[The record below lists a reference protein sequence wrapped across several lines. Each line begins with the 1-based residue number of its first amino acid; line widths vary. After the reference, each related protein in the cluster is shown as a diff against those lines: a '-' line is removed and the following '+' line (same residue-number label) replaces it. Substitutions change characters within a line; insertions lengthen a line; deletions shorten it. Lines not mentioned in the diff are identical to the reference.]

1 MYELKNCPV
10 CGADEIKRIG
20 KVIAGDKE
28 FAKYRCSSCDA
39 EFSAYQKYQ
48 REMAAAKKAA
58 EKAVAAKATPQR
70 AASATQTAT
79 QKAKTA
85 SDWGDVQGYQAPS
98 HAAPAAARSAARSE
112 AKPTPAKVEGIKTET
127 SAPVVTPTVNVAA
140 SVYKKAINSTVSV
153 IARGSGV
160 QRNGTGT
167 MVSESGYL
175 LTNAHVI
182 MSLSADHKTV
192 LDESQSIYIK
202 SGKSATHVS
211 AELVYADPS
220 IDLALLK
227 TKENKLLQPVTMELR
242 EPEPGEDV
250 YAIGNSK
257 GEGLCIVEGIVSD
270 THRLVAGNEYVMI
283 SAPVTNGNSGGPVF
297 NAAGN
302 LIGIV
307 QSGRADVSAMNYA
320 IPVEV
325 IRTFL
330 SKAKQEKN
338 CRF

>member
-1 MYELKNCPV
+1 MMYELKNCPV
-10 CGADEIKRIG
+10 CGASEIKRIG
-20 KVIAGDKE
+20 KVIAGEKE
-28 FAKYRCSSCDA
+28 FGKYRCTSCDE

-48 REMAAAKKAA
+48 REMAAAKKQAQKAA
-58 EKAVAAKATPQR
+58 EATKV
-70 AASATQTAT
+70 S
-79 QKAKTA
+79 
-85 SDWGDVQGYQAPS
+85 
-98 HAAPAAARSAARSE
+98 
-112 AKPTPAKVEGIKTET
+112 KPTPTVANNGGVQTFTHTPTAKSVAKPLPVKPVEGIKTET
-127 SAPVVTPTVNVAA
+127 SAPSAAPTVNVAA

-153 IARGSGV
+153 IARGGGI

-167 MVSESGYL
+167 MISDNGYL
-175 LTNAHVI
+175 LTNAHVV
-182 MSLSADHKTV
+182 MSLSSDHKRV
-192 LDESQSIYIK
+192 LDASEAIYIK

-227 TKENKLLQPVTMELR
+227 TKENHVLKPVTMERR

-270 THRLVAGNEYVMI
+270 THRLVSGNEYVMI

-297 NAAGN
+297 NVNGN

-307 QSGRADVSAMNYA
+307 QSGRSDVSAMNYA
-320 IPVEV
+320 IPVDV
-325 IRTFL
+325 IQSFL
-330 SKAKQEKN
+330 TTAQNEKHCN
-338 CRF
+338 F

>member
-10 CGADEIKRIG
+10 CGASEINRIG

-58 EKAVAAKATPQR
+58 EKAAAARVSEQAAPTAAPKAKA
-70 AASATQTAT
+70 
-79 QKAKTA
+79 A
-85 SDWGDVQGYQAPS
+85 SDWGEVQGLGASTRPTPPAKPVAKPAPKVAPS
-98 HAAPAAARSAARSE
+98 
-112 AKPTPAKVEGIKTET
+112 KVEGIKTEA

-153 IARGSGV
+153 VARGKGV

-167 MVSESGYL
+167 MVSDSGYL

-182 MSLSADHKTV
+182 MSLSSDHKTV

-211 AELVYADPS
+211 AELIYADPS

-227 TKENKLLQPVTMELR
+227 TKENKVLVPVTMELR
-242 EPEPGEDV
+242 EPDPGEDV

-320 IPVEV
+320 IPVDV
-325 IRTFL
+325 IQAFL
-330 SKAKQEKN
+330 SKAKKEKHCN
-338 CRF
+338 F